1 MRPRTTEERNAN
13 KHKRIATYSHIYSF
27 LQFSS
32 LYDLTQDKSAQGTV
46 TPTDECESNKEA
58 DCKEHGRMNEKQE
71 APIKII
77 IISFPSDFSNLI

>member
-1 MRPRTTEERNAN
+1 MRPRATEDGTAN
-13 KHKRIATYSHIYSF
+13 KHKQIATYSHIYSF

-32 LYDLTQDKSAQGTV
+32 LYDLTKDKSAQGTV

-58 DCKEHGRMNEKQE
+58 DCKEPGRMNKKQE

-77 IISFPSDFSNLI
+77 IMSFPSDISNLI